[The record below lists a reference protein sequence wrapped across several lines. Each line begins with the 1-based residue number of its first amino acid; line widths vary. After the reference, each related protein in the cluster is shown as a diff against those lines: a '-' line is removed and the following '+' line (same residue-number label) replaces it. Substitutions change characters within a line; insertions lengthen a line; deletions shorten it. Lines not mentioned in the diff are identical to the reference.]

1 MNRLRSTSQK
11 DRFQHQWVLDK
22 NLSFCEKTG
31 LNWLVYVEGRGM
43 FCLLCRK
50 HDVTNLQNK
59 SKKFNTE
66 PAVRFKRKSVE
77 EHSTSQQHKA
87 AVSAEL
93 LSRVSV
99 FQKEFEEREKSK
111 EDVYFNAFLALYWI
125 AKEEIANT
133 KFTSLLEV
141 VEKMGLSN
149 MKFFEHRSGG
159 SVREM
164 FILMGEMVKS
174 EVVKKAQQAGSIGL
188 LIDEVMDIAQREQ
201 LVSFIRY
208 VDQDTYEVKTDFLAV
223 NDILESS
230 SSANAETIKSVVV
243 KQLSDCD
250 LDINKLTGLST
261 DGVSVM
267 VGKENGVAAKL
278 KREAKMLL
286 NVHCIC
292 HRLALACGDANDHIS
307 YIKTVEKVLIQL
319 WSFFHN
325 SGKRTAAFTKAVIAS
340 AELQISHSAKKRVVK
355 RVKKATRTRWLSTES
370 TVDGIFLNFV
380 PLTQT
385 LQNYSNERDP
395 VAINLITQIKSKK
408 FLGAVYLLH
417 EVLPILSHLSR
428 AFQKGNISFAV
439 IAPSVEFIL
448 EELKSVAEKQS
459 PLERLRTDLAEDGRL
474 HNSGLTPLTA
484 HDETLLK
491 NLTSKYVR
499 ALQDNIAS
507 RFKDSLPILSA
518 FKIFDPVAV
527 PPKSEQS
534 FSDYGSKE
542 IKILAEYL
550 YQLETGESKV
560 QKTEELICEWRK
572 FKYSILKL
580 KSEMPADVVKP
591 PKNKEL
597 TSQTPTE
604 WLLHHMLSNQSTYSH
619 FVPELLRLAE
629 VCMSLPVSNAW
640 PERGASAVKRLKTR
654 LRSSL
659 KGDMLESLMHI
670 TINGP
675 EVQECESLVKKT
687 VKKWHEVKPR
697 RKIAKS
703 IPASAST
710 SETTVSKSNAA
721 VQVDMP
727 LDVEVLEHV
736 NAIGDGIGVEDLE
749 KEVNSVISALKLPDI
764 SDSDMDSHSDYDSD
778 FESDS
783 D

>member
-1 MNRLRSTSQK
+1 
-11 DRFQHQWVLDK
+11 
-22 NLSFCEKTG
+22 
-31 LNWLVYVEGRGM
+31 M

-261 DGVSVM
+261 DGASVM

-278 KREAKMLL
+278 KRGAKMLL

-697 RKIAKS
+697 RKIGKS

>member
-1 MNRLRSTSQK
+1 
-11 DRFQHQWVLDK
+11 
-22 NLSFCEKTG
+22 
-31 LNWLVYVEGRGM
+31 M

-261 DGVSVM
+261 DGASVM

-370 TVDGIFLNFV
+370 TVDGIFLNFA

-507 RFKDSLPILSA
+507 RFKDSLPIPSA

>member
-1 MNRLRSTSQK
+1 
-11 DRFQHQWVLDK
+11 
-22 NLSFCEKTG
+22 
-31 LNWLVYVEGRGM
+31 M

-77 EHSTSQQHKA
+77 EHSASQQHKA

-261 DGVSVM
+261 DGASVM
-267 VGKENGVAAKL
+267 VGKENGVTAKL

-507 RFKDSLPILSA
+507 RFMDSLPILSA

>member
-1 MNRLRSTSQK
+1 
-11 DRFQHQWVLDK
+11 
-22 NLSFCEKTG
+22 
-31 LNWLVYVEGRGM
+31 M

-50 HDVTNLQNK
+50 HDATNLQNK

-87 AVSAEL
+87 AVTAEL

-99 FQKEFEEREKSK
+99 FQREFEEREKSK

-149 MKFFEHRSGG
+149 MKFFEHRSGA

-174 EVVKKAQQAGSIGL
+174 EVVKKAQQASFMGL

-230 SSANAETIKSVVV
+230 TSANAETIKSVVV
-243 KQLSDCD
+243 RQLSDCD
-250 LDINKLTGLST
+250 LDINKLSGLST
-261 DGVSVM
+261 DGASVM

-292 HRLALACGDANDHIS
+292 HRLALARGDANDHIS
-307 YIKTVEKVLIQL
+307 YIKTVEKVLIRL

-325 SGKRTAAFTKAVIAS
+325 SGKRTAAYTKAVIAS
-340 AELQISHSAKKRVVK
+340 AELQISHSAKKRIVK

-380 PLTQT
+380 PLVQT
-385 LQNYSNERDP
+385 LQIYSNDSDP
-395 VAINLITQIKSKK
+395 IAINLISEIKSKK

-439 IAPSVEFIL
+439 IAPAVEFIL

-459 PLERLRTDLAEDGRL
+459 PLECLRRDLAEDCRL
-474 HNSGLTPLTA
+474 HYSGLTPLTA
-484 HDETLLK
+484 HDETLLR
-491 NLTSKYVR
+491 NLTSKYVH

-507 RFKDSLPILSA
+507 RFKDSLANLSA

-527 PPKSEQS
+527 PPKSDQS
-534 FSDYGSKE
+534 FSEYGDKE

-550 YQLETGESKV
+550 YQLEKGESKV

-572 FKYSILKL
+572 FRYSI
-580 KSEMPADVVKP
+580 SELPADVVKP
-591 PKNKEL
+591 AKNKEL
-597 TSQTPTE
+597 TSQTPTD

-640 PERGASAVKRLKTR
+640 PERGASAVKRLKPR

-675 EVQECESLVKKT
+675 EVQECESLVKKA
-687 VKKWHEVKPR
+687 VKKWHEVKAR

-703 IPASAST
+703 IPASAT
-710 SETTVSKSNAA
+710 SSNCPTVSNAA
-721 VQVDMP
+721 VQVDMLP
-727 LDVEVLEHV
+727 QLALDVPEQVS
-736 NAIGDGIGVEDLE
+736 AMGDGIGVEDLE
-749 KEVNSVISALKLPDI
+749 KEVNSVISALRLPDI
-764 SDSDMDSHSDYDSD
+764 SDMDDSHSDYDSD

>member
-1 MNRLRSTSQK
+1 MKQFIHSSFGNSVDEPVHSFYTCVGSRCSSVTQTEMNRLRSTSQK

-261 DGVSVM
+261 DGASVM

-307 YIKTVEKVLIQL
+307 YIKPVEKVLIQL

-325 SGKRTAAFTKAVIAS
+325 SRES
-340 AELQISHSAKKRVVK
+340 AQQHSPKQLLLQQSYRFHI
-355 RVKKATRTRWLSTES
+355 
-370 TVDGIFLNFV
+370 
-380 PLTQT
+380 
-385 LQNYSNERDP
+385 LQR
-395 VAINLITQIKSKK
+395 
-408 FLGAVYLLH
+408 
-417 EVLPILSHLSR
+417 
-428 AFQKGNISFAV
+428 KG
-439 IAPSVEFIL
+439 L
-448 EELKSVAEKQS
+448 
-459 PLERLRTDLAEDGRL
+459 
-474 HNSGLTPLTA
+474 
-484 HDETLLK
+484 
-491 NLTSKYVR
+491 
-499 ALQDNIAS
+499 
-507 RFKDSLPILSA
+507 
-518 FKIFDPVAV
+518 
-527 PPKSEQS
+527 
-534 FSDYGSKE
+534 
-542 IKILAEYL
+542 
-550 YQLETGESKV
+550 
-560 QKTEELICEWRK
+560 
-572 FKYSILKL
+572 
-580 KSEMPADVVKP
+580 
-591 PKNKEL
+591 
-597 TSQTPTE
+597 
-604 WLLHHMLSNQSTYSH
+604 
-619 FVPELLRLAE
+619 
-629 VCMSLPVSNAW
+629 
-640 PERGASAVKRLKTR
+640 
-654 LRSSL
+654 
-659 KGDMLESLMHI
+659 
-670 TINGP
+670 
-675 EVQECESLVKKT
+675 
-687 VKKWHEVKPR
+687 
-697 RKIAKS
+697 
-703 IPASAST
+703 
-710 SETTVSKSNAA
+710 
-721 VQVDMP
+721 
-727 LDVEVLEHV
+727 
-736 NAIGDGIGVEDLE
+736 
-749 KEVNSVISALKLPDI
+749 
-764 SDSDMDSHSDYDSD
+764 
-778 FESDS
+778 
-783 D
+783 